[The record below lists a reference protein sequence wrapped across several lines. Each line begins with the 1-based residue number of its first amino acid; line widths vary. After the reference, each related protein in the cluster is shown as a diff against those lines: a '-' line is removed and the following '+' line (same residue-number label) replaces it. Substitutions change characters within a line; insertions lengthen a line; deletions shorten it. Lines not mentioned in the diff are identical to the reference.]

1 MGSSNEFGFRRVTMG
16 ELSKYFETPTQ
27 LNPFVRIR
35 GELPVGFVE
44 ITFQD
49 MDLTPPTR
57 DQYIR
62 NIQRFVEWVEHEGW
76 SQDVL
81 VRYKNYL
88 RNEVSLSTSSKN
100 KYLTVGRVFCNR
112 LNVLRLFPFDFESPK
127 SFKITKSHKRQP
139 LTKDHIRKILD
150 FVQDDSVMNTM
161 IHLLYFQGLRGNEV
175 RSIQVEHINLGNGSM
190 MVSGKGRDGDLESI
204 RLHPRTVSTLKNYLK
219 ETEISSGPLF
229 QGRFPN
235 QPISQS
241 KFWTSINKVFTSL
254 GMESNPHSFRKS
266 FVSSL
271 IENPDLDLITIS
283 KFSRHKTI
291 NTLQVYYDRVSLEK
305 SFPTVVESLEV

>member
-1 MGSSNEFGFRRVTMG
+1 MG
-16 ELSKYFETPTQ
+16 ELSKFFETPIE

-35 GELPVGFVE
+35 GELPLGFVE
-44 ITFQD
+44 STFND
-49 MDLTPPTR
+49 MDLTPQTR

-62 NIQRFVEWVEHEGW
+62 NVQRFVEWVEKEGW

-81 VRYKNYL
+81 MRYKNHL
-88 RNEVSLSTSSKN
+88 RNEGSLSTSSKN
-100 KYLTVGRVFCNR
+100 KYLTVGRVFCDR
-112 LNVLRLFPFDFESPK
+112 LNVLRMFPFDFESPK
-127 SFKITKSHKRQP
+127 SFKTSRGHKNPP
-139 LTKDHIRKILD
+139 LTKDDIRKILD

-161 IHLLYFQGLRGNEV
+161 VHLLYFQGLRGNEV
-175 RSIQVEHINLGNGSM
+175 RSIQVEHINVGNGSM
-190 MVSGKGRDGDLESI
+190 MISGKGRDGDLQEI
-204 RLHPRTVSTLKNYLK
+204 RLHPRTVEVLKTYLK

-235 QPISQS
+235 QPISQT
-241 KFWTSINKVFTSL
+241 KFWTSLNKVFTSL
-254 GMESNPHSFRKS
+254 GIESNPHSFRKS